1 MSSEQIAKK
10 FNDFM
15 ITRKVN
21 TALRLFSETEPSRI
35 LSASNE
41 TIDLLK
47 ENHPDIVMKFYD
59 LVCNGP

>member
-1 MSSEQIAKK
+1 
-10 FNDFM
+10 M

-41 TIDLLK
+41 TSDLLK
-47 ENHPDIVMKFYD
+47 ENHPDIAMKFYD